1 VARSIAQQ
9 IIDTLMARAQA
20 IRLASGYQTD
30 AGARVYH
37 MRPSLAA
44 GDLPCVN
51 FWPGNQQAV
60 AISGASERVR
70 WERPINIEAIVPA
83 TPDSCGQLGEALAAD
98 LQQALLDVD
107 DLRVNGQAIS
117 LQPTEV
123 QVVLREDG
131 GLTVGA
137 ILSITVNFVTG
148 YGDPYT

>member
-1 VARSIAQQ
+1 MATSIAQQ
-9 IIDTLMARAQA
+9 LLDTLMARAQA

-51 FWPGNQQAV
+51 FWPGKQEKIS
-60 AISGASERVR
+60 ISGASERVR
-70 WERPINIEAIVPA
+70 WQRSIFVEAIVPA
-83 TPDSCGQLGEALAAD
+83 TPDSCGHLGEALAAD
-98 LQQALLDVD
+98 LQQALLDAT
-107 DLRVNGQAIS
+107 DLRINGQAIS
-117 LQPTEV
+117 LEPVDV
-123 QVVLREDG
+123 QVVMRDDG

>member
-1 VARSIAQQ
+1 MATSIAQQ
-9 IIDTLMARAQA
+9 ILDTLMARAQT
-20 IRLASGYQTD
+20 IRIASGYQTD
-30 AGARVYH
+30 AGARVYQ
-37 MRPSLAA
+37 MRPGLVAA
-44 GDLPCVN
+44 DLPCVN
-51 FWPGNQQAV
+51 FWPAPQQAV

-70 WERPINIEAIVPA
+70 WERPISIEAIVSA

-98 LQQALLDVD
+98 LQQALLDAD
-107 DLRVNGQAIS
+107 DLRVNGQAIT

-131 GLTVGA
+131 GQTVGA